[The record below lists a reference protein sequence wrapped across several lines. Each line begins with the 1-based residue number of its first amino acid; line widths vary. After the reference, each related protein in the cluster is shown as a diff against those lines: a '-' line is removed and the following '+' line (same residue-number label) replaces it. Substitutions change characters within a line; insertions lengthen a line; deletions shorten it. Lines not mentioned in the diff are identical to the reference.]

1 MDRPPSPHPR
11 RLKTIYEE
19 EKINQNVTHDIVRI
33 LYKEVGE
40 LREIVNNLREELYA
54 LKGKNVN

>member
-19 EKINQNVTHDIVRI
+19 EKMNQNVTHDIVRI
-33 LYKEVGE
+33 LYNEVGE

>member
-1 MDRPPSPHPR
+1 MERPPSPHPR

-19 EKINQNVTHDIVRI
+19 KKMNENITQDIVRI

-40 LREIVNNLREELYA
+40 LREIVNNLQEELYA
-54 LKGKNVN
+54 LKCKNTN